1 MFINRPD
8 SKNDDFVLIE
18 RFRSRD
24 DQDALGELFSR
35 YSALVYG
42 VCLKYLKDRDDAKD
56 AVMQIFEKLGPGL
69 KKHPIDHFRAWLYAT
84 SRNHCLMRLRAAKGI
99 FVREID
105 ESLMENELI
114 LHQEDVNQKEEDL
127 TKLEKCIQ
135 ALKDEQKLC
144 VELFYLKELCYNHIV
159 EKTGIEL
166 KGVKSHIQNGKRN
179 LKLCME
185 RIA

>member
-8 SKNDDFVLIE
+8 SKNDDLDLIE
-18 RFRSRD
+18 RFRSGD

-35 YSALVYG
+35 YSALIYG
-42 VCLKYLKDRDDAKD
+42 VCLKYLLDRDEAKD
-56 AVMQIFEKLGPGL
+56 AVMQIFEKLGPDL
-69 KKHPIDHFRAWLYAT
+69 KKHTIDHFRAWLYAT
-84 SRNHCLMRLRAAKGI
+84 SRNHCLMHLRATKGK

-105 ESLMENELI
+105 ESVMENEVI
-114 LHQEDVNQKEEDL
+114 LHQEDVNQREADL
-127 TKLEKCIQ
+127 AKLEKCIE

>member
-8 SKNDDFVLIE
+8 SKNDDFHLIE

-56 AVMQIFEKLGPGL
+56 AVMQIFEKLGPDL
-69 KKHPIDHFRAWLYAT
+69 KKHAIDHFRAWLYAT
-84 SRNHCLMRLRAAKGI
+84 SRNHCLMHLRANKGK

-114 LHQEDVNQKEEDL
+114 LHQEDVNQKEGDL
-127 TKLEKCIQ
+127 TKLEKCIET
-135 ALKDEQKLC
+135 LKDEQKLC

-166 KGVKSHIQNGKRN
+166 KGSEKSYPKR
-179 LKLCME
+179 KKKS
-185 RIA
+185 